1 MVILGLYLFGAGE
14 AFLVNAGLGVSPWV
28 VLAEGLSRR
37 LPLSIGTATFLISCV
52 VLLAW
57 IPLRERPGLGTLL
70 NIVVIAASLQLMTI
84 VLPHPHGVL
93 LQLAFVL
100 VGIAV
105 VGLGSGLYLTCN
117 LGPGPRDGAM
127 TGIHQRTGWPVAR
140 VRLGIEAIVLLCG
153 WLLGGTVGIGTVMFM
168 LLIGPSVGYGLR
180 FAGWLGRARSSVV
193 EDEYPELEA

>member
-1 MVILGLYLFGAGE
+1 MVIIGLYLFGAGE

-84 VLPHPHGVL
+84 VLPHPTG
-93 LQLAFVL
+93 F
-100 VGIAV
+100 
-105 VGLGSGLYLTCN
+105 SCSWLYLTCN